1 MSSVELWE
9 STPRDHHP
17 QRLAENFSPS
27 PTSGEQA
34 ITQGR
39 TRITHGRQL
48 YNCWGGA
55 GGQNILPGKVNE
67 TSTTGLLLTLLW
79 EPGGV
84 AGATEGMS

>member
-17 QRLAENFSPS
+17 QRLAEDFSPS
-27 PTSGEQA
+27 PASGEQA

-55 GGQNILPGKVNE
+55 GGQKSCLARSMRPA
-67 TSTTGLLLTLLW
+67 LLDFCLHCFGNQVELQELLK
-79 EPGGV
+79 E
-84 AGATEGMS
+84 